1 VAEERAFTMDE
12 GIFVELTDDNG
23 DNFKLEVIGEVE
35 FEGQVYV
42 VFLPADMDE
51 NDPDYGFIILKSVEV
66 DGEEQFD
73 SVDDEEL
80 VEKLYALYM
89 AELFDDEEE
98 GTEEA

>member
-1 VAEERAFTMDE
+1 MDE

-23 DNFKLEVIGEVE
+23 DNFKLEVIGEIE
-35 FEGQVYV
+35 YEGKVYV

-51 NDPDYGFIILKSVEV
+51 NDPDYGFIILESVEV

-89 AELFDDEEE
+89 AELFEEE
-98 GTEEA
+98 EVGAEEA